1 MIPSVRSET
10 TYEGPESN
18 LWKKAVVMSS
28 AGKDSLG
35 NKYWFDDKGFDDNW
49 IKNLDFENIN
59 GWKNINEEVLL
70 SKVERFEITEA
81 ALKEPENWKNNNV
94 DQ

>member
-10 TYEGPESN
+10 IYEGPESN

-35 NKYWFDDKGFDDNW
+35 NKYWFDDKGFDDN
-49 IKNLDFENIN
+49 
-59 GWKNINEEVLL
+59 
-70 SKVERFEITEA
+70 
-81 ALKEPENWKNNNV
+81 
-94 DQ
+94 

>member
-18 LWKKAVVMSS
+18 LWEKAVVMSR

-35 NKYWFDDKGFDDNW
+35 NKYWFNGKGFDDDW
-49 IKNLDFENIN
+49 IKSVDFENIN
-59 GWKNINEEVLL
+59 GWKI
-70 SKVERFEITEA
+70 
-81 ALKEPENWKNNNV
+81 
-94 DQ
+94 

>member
-18 LWKKAVVMSS
+18 LWEKAVVMSR

-35 NKYWFDDKGFDDNW
+35 NKYWFNGKGFDD
-49 IKNLDFENIN
+49 D
-59 GWKNINEEVLL
+59 
-70 SKVERFEITEA
+70 
-81 ALKEPENWKNNNV
+81 
-94 DQ
+94 